1 MKILNPTPEAMPKES
16 NRFKRISLCFGV
28 GKFMTKDLPDNFIGV
43 GEVKGFNFTK
53 LHSNDNGYLYEVH
66 PIEGKH
72 HYEVFERK
80 TSPICVDFEK
90 RIYSE
95 TDSQV
100 RYPKSQDFG
109 VWAWCI
115 TNYQIALTKF
125 FSLNIN

>member
-1 MKILNPTPEAMPKES
+1 MKIQNPVLDSLPKDQNDLPGKPLNLGLVFFMEKE
-16 NRFKRISLCFGV
+16 
-28 GKFMTKDLPDNFIGV
+28 LPDNFIGV

-53 LHSNDNGYLYEVH
+53 LHYNGNGYLYEVR
-66 PIEGKH
+66 PIEGNA

-115 TNYQIALTKF
+115 TNYQIAVTKF
-125 FSLNIN
+125 YSLNIN